1 MDDRDDMGGMAYAA
15 STMTMGA
22 GQPTRPPVSVMT
34 LVSFVVLTGGVAL
47 ALVVRRS

>member
-15 STMTMGA
+15 STMTTGA
-22 GQPTRPPVSVMT
+22 GQPTRPVSVMT
-34 LVSFVVLTGGVAL
+34 LVSFMVLTGGVAL